1 MLPHFSD
8 HLEFALKLLRH
19 NLQPTLL
26 ARLVGVRAELITS
39 PISFRPLHR
48 SESGKGRDRCS
59 PCGTR
64 SFQTPASSSKS
75 GGEQRFGNVPS
86 ARVESG
92 HRLVTAYGGFTPYAA
107 GVVAGCRCGRYLGQS
122 REVRSHRAAEPG
134 RCGIRA
140 TPRHHDRDPHPPSKS
155 PPQA

>member
-48 SESGKGRDRCS
+48 VGKREGAGPLFALWNPVIPNS
-59 PCGTR
+59 
-64 SFQTPASSSKS
+64 
-75 GGEQRFGNVPS
+75 
-86 ARVESG
+86 
-92 HRLVTAYGGFTPYAA
+92 RLIIKK
-107 GVVAGCRCGRYLGQS
+107 RR
-122 REVRSHRAAEPG
+122 
-134 RCGIRA
+134 
-140 TPRHHDRDPHPPSKS
+140 
-155 PPQA
+155 